1 MIIPVAPRD
10 VDESVGAKV
19 GSHPDPIVLLATR
32 GEGQKGAY
40 PRRG

>member
-1 MIIPVAPRD
+1 MIIPIAPRD

-32 GEGQKGAY
+32 GEGQKGTY